1 MSNYKNFFA
10 SLLFFPFGFSLM
22 AQSDVPAPAPKQQ
35 EKIYLTHATIHVG
48 NGRVLNNATIGFE
61 NGVITFLEENPSF
74 KTDETLGKVIDCTGK
89 HIYPGLIAPA
99 TILGLTEIESVRAT
113 NDMSETGQFN
123 PDARAAIAYNTDSRV
138 TPTVRSNGVL
148 YAQVVPQGGVLSGT
162 SALVQLDAW
171 NWEDAL
177 IKEDGVW
184 LNWPS
189 LVSYT
194 GWWAEPGEVKAN
206 KDYSKQVDQ
215 VKTYF
220 EEALAYSATPSPTK
234 VNLRLEAMRDLF
246 SGKKKLFVT
255 AHQLR
260 EIQHAIE
267 LAEQYKI
274 NLVIVGGTDS
284 YRMADVLAEK
294 KIPVILGKTH
304 DLPANA
310 DSDIDQPFKT
320 PATLQKAGVL
330 FCLSIPEGFWQER
343 NLAFNAGSAVA
354 YGLTKEQA
362 LMAVTLSAAKILG
375 AEAKIGSLDKGKS
388 ASLLITAGDLLDM
401 RTSNIERAFIDGRQ
415 IDLNNKQ
422 TELYNKFSKK
432 YGQTK
437 Q

>member
-1 MSNYKNFFA
+1 MYSHKKNLVVVAFLMVGL
-10 SLLFFPFGFSLM
+10 SLV
-22 AQSDVPAPAPKQQ
+22 AQSDVPAPAAKQQ

-48 NGRVLNNATIGFE
+48 NGQVLNNATIGFE
-61 NGVITFLEENPSF
+61 QGVITFLEENPSF
-74 KTDETLGKVIDCTGK
+74 KTDETMGKVIDCSGK

-113 NDMSETGQFN
+113 NDMYETGQFN

-177 IKEDGVW
+177 VKEDGVW

-206 KDYSKQVDQ
+206 KDYGKQVEQ
-215 VKTYF
+215 VNAYF
-220 EEALAYSATPSPTK
+220 EEAFAYSKVLNPPK
-234 VNLRLEAMRDLF
+234 VNLRLDAMKELF
-246 SGKKKLFVT
+246 SGKKKLFVN
-255 AHQLR
+255 ANQVR
-260 EIQHAIE
+260 EILHAIQ
-267 LAEQYKI
+267 LAEQFKLQ
-274 NLVIVGGTDS
+274 LVIVGGVES
-284 YRMADVLAEK
+284 YQIADVLAEK
-294 KIPVILGKTH
+294 KISVVLGKTH
-304 DLPANA
+304 DLPANVDA
-310 DSDIDQPFKT
+310 DIHQPFKT
-320 PATLQKAGVL
+320 PALLQKAGVL
-330 FCLSIPEGFWQER
+330 YCLSIPEGFWQER
-343 NLAFNAGSAVA
+343 NLMFNAGSAVA

-362 LMAVTLSAAKILG
+362 LSAISFNAAKILG
-375 AEAKIGSLDKGKS
+375 VETKMGSLEKGKV
-388 ASLLITAGDLLDM
+388 ASLLIATGDLLDM
-401 RTSNIERAFIDGRQ
+401 RTSNIEQAFIDGRQ

-422 TELYNKFSKK
+422 IELYHKFAKK
-432 YGQTK
+432 YGQIK